1 MTLII
6 KIVLS
11 VPIKD
16 ILFLSSLALLLNL
29 RLARLTRQPK
39 TKDQMVRNLQL
50 DEPQARHTFCCSKCR
65 HYLSTRA
72 KRFCR

>member
-50 DEPQARHTFCCSKCR
+50 DEP
-65 HYLSTRA
+65 
-72 KRFCR
+72 